1 MYDMYNEGNYKHL
14 LGMQVKTPLLK
25 REAYLLSI

>member
-25 REAYLLSI
+25 CEAYLLSI